1 MARTLRP
8 RQQPRLHSHRA
19 ERCAHVRVELTAA
32 FAGDSATDD
41 SPKWVQVTR
50 EGYFPGYMGGLK
62 PFSFT
67 RKDLTAMVENVR
79 THPSYALDASGLPV
93 GHVIPWDFNHASE
106 QDPTSGVLPISGAPA
121 QAWTLDLQVRDNAV
135 DGHAELW
142 ALTQFLEPA
151 RTYVRMGQ
159 YKWASV
165 AVALNAVDPQSG
177 QNIGAMVTSI
187 ALTNTPFVEGME
199 SLVATKQN
207 PKPGQAPDVKAYRRT
222 FYEAASSIEDA
233 IHCMRELF
241 GLPETAG
248 IDGVMNQLMIVASWF
263 KTGTAPLG
271 TDPDYIVGSLRT
283 ILNLP
288 TLTPDAQVLEE
299 AGKSV
304 QVLIQQEMASAGTAT
319 PEPTTDSGTVPPV
332 PVVSASTTK
341 GKTTMSA
348 TLLLTLSTMLGVRES
363 EDAITA
369 ATKELVQLRTGL
381 QETLGLERD
390 TTPILLGAAKETAS
404 AKAKLLNLFTAL
416 GIDDPDQ
423 AVAKVAQVMEASA
436 KLKEVMPE
444 LEGLRIEKVKQEETQ
459 AETDVDQAI
468 AASKLP
474 ASVRPAF
481 LLHRKADPKGF
492 REQHSI
498 GNTAA
503 PVAAPVLSSSQIMQL
518 TSRVKID
525 SNGNAQI
532 VPEGGVINLAKYQ
545 GSNPTARAKA
555 YLATV
560 TPGWDKMTNDAQ
572 FLSAVSLRK
581 QPNVVDAQA

>member
-1 MARTLRP
+1 MRP
-8 RQQPRLHSHRA
+8 RVQHTLHTNRSGRLA
-19 ERCAHVRVELTAA
+19 YVRVELAA
-32 FAGDSATDD
+32 ALSDDAADD

-67 RKDLTAMVENVR
+67 RKDLLAMVANVR
-79 THPSYALDASGLPV
+79 SHPSFALDAAGGPS

-106 QDPTSGVLPISGAPA
+106 QDPTAGVLPVSGAPA
-121 QAWTLDLQVRDNAV
+121 QGWTLDLEVRNNAV

-207 PKPGQAPDVKAYRRT
+207 PKSGAAPAVAQVQAYRRT
-222 FYEAASSIEDA
+222 FYESASSIEDA
-233 IHCMRELF
+233 ICCMRELF

-248 IDGVMNQLMIVASWF
+248 IDGVMQQLMIVAGWF
-263 KTGTAPLG
+263 KTGAAPLG

-288 TLTPDAQVLEE
+288 TLTPDAQVLDE

-304 QVLIQQEMASAGTAT
+304 QMLVQQEMASAGTAM

-332 PVVSASTTK
+332 PVTASTK
-341 GKTTMSA
+341 GKPTMSA
-348 TLLLTLSTMLGVRES
+348 TLLLTLATMLGVRES
-363 EDAITA
+363 EDAVTS
-369 ATKELVQLRTGL
+369 ATKDLVQLRAGL
-381 QETLGLERD
+381 QETFGLERD
-390 TTPILLGAAKETAS
+390 TTPILLGGAKELATA
-404 AKAKLLNLFTAL
+404 KTKLLNLFTAL

-444 LEGLRIEKVKQEETQ
+444 LEGLRVEKVKQEEAQ
-459 AETDVDQAI
+459 AEADVDQAI

-474 ASVRPAF
+474 ASVRPSF

-492 REQHSI
+492 LEQHKLT
-498 GNTAA
+498 GA
-503 PVAAPVLSSSQIMQL
+503 PVAAPILSATQVTQL

-525 SNGNAQI
+525 QNGIAQI
-532 VPEGGVINLAKYQ
+532 VPETGTVNLAGYA
-545 GSNPTARAKA
+545 GANPTARAKT

-560 TPGWDKMTNDAQ
+560 TPGWDKLTNEDQ
-572 FLSAVSLRK
+572 FMRAVTLRK
-581 QPNVVDAQA
+581 QPNIIDAQV